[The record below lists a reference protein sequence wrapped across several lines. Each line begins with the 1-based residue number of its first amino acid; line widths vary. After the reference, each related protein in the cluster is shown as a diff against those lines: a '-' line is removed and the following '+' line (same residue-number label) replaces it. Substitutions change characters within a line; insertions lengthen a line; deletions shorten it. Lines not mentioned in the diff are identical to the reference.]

1 MSLPW
6 QLEEC
11 NRFVDAI
18 ASGNSKLFSELL
30 QSSQEIRAVD
40 MISLHYACSYSEL
53 EILGMLLQDDRFDIN
68 ARNCRSATPL
78 HIASQNGA
86 VEAVKML
93 CKANCDLN
101 ATNEWGESALHVA
114 VQSAQSNCIIVL
126 LEAGCKT
133 DLVDKW
139 GQTPCEV
146 IGICIFALESCG
158 LSPSKLPFFLFL
170 YFSSLTY
177 SFFVLLRIRSRLR
190 MDYQILASGSSLL

>member
-1 MSLPW
+1 
-6 QLEEC
+6 
-11 NRFVDAI
+11 
-18 ASGNSKLFSELL
+18 
-30 QSSQEIRAVD
+30 
-40 MISLHYACSYSEL
+40 
-53 EILGMLLQDDRFDIN
+53 MLLQDDRFDIN

-93 CKANCDLN
+93 CKAPKCDLN

-114 VQSAQSNCIIVL
+114 VQSAQSNCITVL

-146 IGICIFALESCG
+146 IGICICALESCG
-158 LSPSKLPFFLFL
+158 LSPSKLPLVLFL
-170 YFSSLTY
+170 YFTSLTY
-177 SFFVLLRIRSRLR
+177 SFFSSLRIRSRLR
-190 MDYQILASGSSLL
+190 TDYQILANGSSLL

>member
-1 MSLPW
+1 
-6 QLEEC
+6 
-11 NRFVDAI
+11 
-18 ASGNSKLFSELL
+18 
-30 QSSQEIRAVD
+30 
-40 MISLHYACSYSEL
+40 
-53 EILGMLLQDDRFDIN
+53 MLLQDDRFDIN

-114 VQSAQSNCIIVL
+114 VQSAQSNCITVL

-146 IGICIFALESCG
+146 IGICICALESWVYHLPNF
-158 LSPSKLPFFLFL
+158 LSSSSCTSLLSHTL
-170 YFSSLTY
+170 SSLR
-177 SFFVLLRIRSRLR
+177 FALGRVCVRIIRF
-190 MDYQILASGSSLL
+190 